1 MLSKYKYHLWLHLI
15 ILIWGFTG
23 VIGKELG
30 LLETTAVTI
39 VFYRMLI
46 GLISLFVVLQTLK
59 HKIQITK
66 KGLFSTL
73 GTGLIIAAHWITFF
87 KAIQLSNISLAL
99 VFLSTT
105 ALFTS
110 FIEPLI
116 LKHKYDFKESLMGIT
131 IIVGIAIIANTSSD
145 YYLAMI
151 LALISA
157 LGAAFFSVINGKLVQ
172 EHDAK
177 SITIF
182 EMLGGFIGVAI
193 FFSLTG
199 ELNTETLAIDW
210 KQFGYLFILG
220 SICTAFAFLVGVELS
235 KHLPIFTM
243 NITINLEP
251 IYAVILGL
259 LFYPKTEVMPPG
271 FYLGATIIL
280 GTIFIN
286 ALFKRKKP

>member
-1 MLSKYKYHLWLHLI
+1 MLAKYKYHLWLHFI

-30 LLETTAVTI
+30 LLQTTAVAI

-46 GLISLFVVLQTLK
+46 GLVSLFLVLLLLK
-59 HKIQITK
+59 HKIKISK
-66 KGLFSTL
+66 KGLWATL

-87 KAIQLSNISLAL
+87 KSIQLSNISLAL

-110 FIEPLI
+110 FIEPFI
-116 LKHKYDFKESLMGIT
+116 LKRKFDIRESLMGIT
-131 IIVGIAIIANTSSD
+131 IIVGISIIANTSSD
-145 YYLAMI
+145 YYLAMG

-157 LGAAFFSVINGKLVQ
+157 LCAAFFSVINGKLVR
-172 EHDAK
+172 EHDPK

-182 EMLGGFIGVAI
+182 ELLGGVVGVGV
-193 FFSLTG
+193 FFFTTG
-199 ELNTETLAIDW
+199 ELNTTTLTIDLE
-210 KQFGYLFILG
+210 QFGYLFLLG
-220 SICTAFAFLVGVELS
+220 SVCTAFAFLVGVELS

-259 LFYPKTEVMPPG
+259 IFYPTTEIMPPG
-271 FYLGATIIL
+271 FYLGGSIIL
-280 GTIFIN
+280 GTIFVN
-286 ALFKRKKP
+286 AIVKRRKV

>member
-1 MLSKYKYHLWLHLI
+1 MLSNYKYHLWLHLI

-46 GLISLFVVLQTLK
+46 GFISLFIVLRLLK
-59 HKIQITK
+59 HKIRITK
-66 KGLFSTL
+66 KGLLATL

-110 FIEPLI
+110 FIEPVI
-116 LKHKYDFKESLMGIT
+116 LKRKFDIKESLMGVT
-131 IIVGIAIIANTSSD
+131 IIVGIAVIANASSD
-145 YYLAMI
+145 YYIAII

-157 LGAAFFSVINGKLVQ
+157 LCAAFFSVINGKLVKD
-172 EHDAK
+172 HDPK

-182 EMLGGFIGVAI
+182 EMLGGFVGVAM
-193 FFSLTG
+193 FFALSG
-199 ELNTETLAIDW
+199 ELNATNLTIDLE
-210 KQFGYLFILG
+210 QFGYLFVLG
-220 SICTAFAFLVGVELS
+220 SVCTAFAFLVGVELS

-259 LFYPKTEVMPPG
+259 IFYPKTEVMPPG

-280 GTIFIN
+280 GTIFVNSI
-286 ALFKRKKP
+286 LKRRKT

>member
-1 MLSKYKYHLWLHLI
+1 MLSNYKYHLWLHLI

-46 GLISLFVVLQTLK
+46 GFISLFIVLRLLK
-59 HKIQITK
+59 HKIRITK
-66 KGLFSTL
+66 KGLLATL

-110 FIEPLI
+110 FIEPVI
-116 LKHKYDFKESLMGIT
+116 LKRKFDIKESLMGVT
-131 IIVGIAIIANTSSD
+131 IIVGIAVIANASSD
-145 YYLAMI
+145 YYIAII

-157 LGAAFFSVINGKLVQ
+157 LCAAFFSVINGKLVKD
-172 EHDAK
+172 HDPK

-182 EMLGGFIGVAI
+182 EMLGGFAGVAM
-193 FFSLTG
+193 FFALSG
-199 ELNTETLAIDW
+199 ELNATNLTIDLE
-210 KQFGYLFILG
+210 QFGYLFVLG
-220 SICTAFAFLVGVELS
+220 SVCTAFAFLVGVELS

-259 LFYPKTEVMPPG
+259 IFYPKTEVMPPG

-280 GTIFIN
+280 GTIFVNSI
-286 ALFKRKKP
+286 LKRRKT

>member
-1 MLSKYKYHLWLHLI
+1 VLSKYKYHLWLHLI

-46 GLISLFVVLQTLK
+46 GFISLFIVLRLLK
-59 HKIQITK
+59 HKIRITK
-66 KGLFSTL
+66 KGIFATL

-87 KAIQLSNISLAL
+87 KSIQLSNISLAL

-110 FIEPLI
+110 FIEPII
-116 LKHKYDFKESLMGIT
+116 LKRKYDFKESLMGIT

-172 EHDAK
+172 EHDPK

-193 FFSLTG
+193 FFTLTG
-199 ELNTETLAIDW
+199 ELNTETLSIDLE
-210 KQFGYLFILG
+210 QFGHLFILG

>member
-1 MLSKYKYHLWLHLI
+1 MLNKYKYHLWLHLI

-30 LLETTAVTI
+30 LLETTPVTI

-46 GLISLFVVLQTLK
+46 GLISLFIVLRLLK
-59 HKIQITK
+59 HKIRITK
-66 KGLFSTL
+66 KGLIATI
-73 GTGLIIAAHWITFF
+73 GTGLIIAIHWITFF

-110 FIEPLI
+110 FIEPII
-116 LKHKYDFKESLMGIT
+116 LKRKFDIKESLMGVT
-131 IIVGIAIIANTSSD
+131 IIVGIAVIANASSD
-145 YYLAMI
+145 YYIAII

-157 LGAAFFSVINGKLVQ
+157 LCAAFFSVINGKLVK
-172 EHDAK
+172 EHDPK

-182 EMLGGFIGVAI
+182 EMLGGFLGVAL
-193 FFSLTG
+193 FFTLTG
-199 ELNTETLAIDW
+199 ELNTETLTIDME
-210 KQFGYLFILG
+210 QFGHLFILG

-259 LFYPKTEVMPPG
+259 LFYPKTEVMPAG

-280 GTIFIN
+280 STIFVTAI
-286 ALFKRKKP
+286 LKRRKT

>member
-1 MLSKYKYHLWLHLI
+1 MLAKYKYHIWLHFI

-30 LLETTAVTI
+30 ILNTTAVTI
-39 VFYRMLI
+39 VFYRLLI
-46 GLISLFVVLQTLK
+46 GLVSLFFVLFFLK
-59 HKIQITK
+59 HKIKITK
-66 KGLFSTL
+66 KGLFATL

-87 KAIQLSNISLAL
+87 KAIQMSNISLAL

-110 FIEPLI
+110 FIEPII
-116 LKHKYDFKESLMGIT
+116 LKRKFDIKESLMGVT
-131 IIVGIAIIANTSSD
+131 IIGGIAIIASTSAD
-145 YYLAMI
+145 YYLAMV

-157 LGAAFFSVINGKLVQ
+157 LCAAFFSVINGKLVQ
-172 EHDAK
+172 EHDPK

-182 EMLGGFIGVAI
+182 ELLGGFIGVSV
-193 FFSLTG
+193 FFFATG
-199 ELNTETLAIDW
+199 ELSTETLTIGLE
-210 KQFGYLFILG
+210 QFGYLFILG
-220 SICTAFAFLVGVELS
+220 SVCTAFAFLVGVELS

-259 LFYPKTEVMPPG
+259 IFYPKTEIMPSG
-271 FYLGATIIL
+271 FYLGASIIL

-286 ALFKRKKP
+286 AFLKRRKV

>member
-1 MLSKYKYHLWLHLI
+1 VLSKYKYHLWLHFI

-30 LLETTAVTI
+30 LLNTNAVTI
-39 VFYRMLI
+39 VFYRMFI
-46 GLISLFVVLQTLK
+46 GLTSLLIVVLLLK
-59 HKIQITK
+59 HKIKITK
-66 KGLFSTL
+66 KGLFATL

-110 FIEPLI
+110 FIEPII
-116 LKHKYDFKESLMGIT
+116 LKRKFDIKESLMGVT
-131 IIVGIAIIANTSSD
+131 IIIGIAVIANASSD
-145 YYLAMI
+145 YYLAMV

-157 LGAAFFSVINGKLVQ
+157 LCAAFFSVINGKLVR
-172 EHDAK
+172 EHDPK
-177 SITIF
+177 TITIF
-182 EMLGGFIGVAI
+182 EMLGGFLGVAI
-193 FFSLTG
+193 FFFCTG
-199 ELNTETLAIDW
+199 ELNSETLSIDME
-210 KQFGYLFILG
+210 QFGYLFLLG
-220 SICTAFAFLVGVELS
+220 SVCTAFAFLVGVELS

-259 LFYPKTEVMPPG
+259 IFYPKTEVMPSG
-271 FYLGATIIL
+271 FYFGASIIL
-280 GTIFIN
+280 GTIFLN
-286 ALFKRKKP
+286 AIFKKRKT

>member
-1 MLSKYKYHLWLHLI
+1 MLSKYKHHLWLHFI

-46 GLISLFVVLQTLK
+46 GLISLFIVLRFLK
-59 HKIQITK
+59 HKIRITK
-66 KGLFSTL
+66 KGLIATL
-73 GTGLIIAAHWITFF
+73 GTGLIIAIHWITFF

-110 FIEPLI
+110 FIEPII
-116 LKHKYDFKESLMGIT
+116 LNRKFDIKESLMGIT
-131 IIVGIAIIANTSSD
+131 IIVGIAVIANASSD
-145 YYLAMI
+145 YYVAMI

-157 LGAAFFSVINGKLVQ
+157 LCAAFFSVINGKLVQ
-172 EHDAK
+172 EHDPK

-182 EMLGGFIGVAI
+182 EMLGGFLGVAI
-193 FFSLTG
+193 FFTLTG
-199 ELNTETLAIDW
+199 ELNPETLTIDME
-210 KQFGYLFILG
+210 QFGHLFILG

-243 NITINLEP
+243 NININLEP

-280 GTIFIN
+280 GTIFLN
-286 ALFKRKKP
+286 AILKRRRF

>member
-1 MLSKYKYHLWLHLI
+1 M
-15 ILIWGFTG
+15 
-23 VIGKELG
+23 IGKELG

-66 KGLFSTL
+66 KGLFATL

-116 LKHKYDFKESLMGIT
+116 LKRKYDFKESLMGIT

-157 LGAAFFSVINGKLVQ
+157 LGAAFFSVINGKLVK
-172 EHDAK
+172 EHDPK

-199 ELNTETLAIDW
+199 ELNTETLTIDW
-210 KQFGYLFILG
+210 EQFGYLFILG

-259 LFYPKTEVMPPG
+259 LFYPQTEFMPPG

-286 ALFKRKKP
+286 ALFKRKKT

>member
-116 LKHKYDFKESLMGIT
+116 LKRKYDFKESLMGIT

-172 EHDAK
+172 EHDPK

>member
-1 MLSKYKYHLWLHLI
+1 MLAKYKYHLWLHLI

-30 LLETTAVTI
+30 LLNTNAVTI

-46 GLISLFVVLQTLK
+46 GLISLFVVLQFFR
-59 HKIQITK
+59 HKIKISK
-66 KGLFSTL
+66 KGLFATL

-87 KAIQLSNISLAL
+87 KSIQLSNISLAL

-116 LKHKYDFKESLMGIT
+116 LKRKYDIRESLMGIT
-131 IIVGIAIIANTSSD
+131 IITGIAIIANTSSD

-151 LALISA
+151 LALVSA
-157 LGAAFFSVINGKLVQ
+157 LCAAFFSVINGRLVQ
-172 EHDAK
+172 NHNPK

-182 EMLGGFIGVAI
+182 EMLGGFLGVGI
-193 FFSLTG
+193 FFLLTG
-199 ELNTETLAIDW
+199 ELNNESLSIDW
-210 KQFGYLFILG
+210 EQFGYLFLLG
-220 SICTAFAFLVGVELS
+220 SVCTAFAFLVGVELS

-243 NITINLEP
+243 NITIYLEP

-259 LFYPKTEVMPPG
+259 LFYPETEVMPPG
-271 FYLGATIIL
+271 FYLGGSIIL
-280 GTIFIN
+280 GTIFVN
-286 ALFKRKKP
+286 AIIKRKKI

>member
-30 LLETTAVTI
+30 LLETTAITI

-46 GLISLFVVLQTLK
+46 GVISLFIVLSFLK
-59 HKIQITK
+59 HKIRIQK
-66 KGLFSTL
+66 KGLFATL

-110 FIEPLI
+110 FIEPII
-116 LKHKYDFKESLMGIT
+116 LKRKFDIKESLMGVT
-131 IIVGIAIIANTSSD
+131 IIIGIAVIANASSD
-145 YYLAMI
+145 YYIAMI
-151 LALISA
+151 LALFSA
-157 LGAAFFSVINGKLVQ
+157 LCAAFFSVINGKLVK
-172 EHDAK
+172 EHDPK

-193 FFSLTG
+193 FFTFSG
-199 ELNTETLAIDW
+199 ELNSTTLTIDLE
-210 KQFGYLFILG
+210 QFGYLFILG

-259 LFYPKTEVMPPG
+259 IFYPQTEVMPPG

-280 GTIFIN
+280 GTIFVN
-286 ALFKRKKP
+286 AILKRRKT

>member
-1 MLSKYKYHLWLHLI
+1 MLAKYKYHFWLHFI

-30 LLETTAVTI
+30 LLNTNAVSI
-39 VFYRMLI
+39 VFYRMAI
-46 GLISLFVVLQTLK
+46 GLVSLYIVLLFLK
-59 HKIQITK
+59 HKIKITK
-66 KGLFSTL
+66 RGLFATL

-87 KAIQLSNISLAL
+87 KSIQLSNISLAL

-110 FIEPLI
+110 FIEPII
-116 LKHKYDFKESLMGIT
+116 LKRKYDIKESLMGVT
-131 IIVGIAIIANTSSD
+131 IIIGIAIIANASSD

-157 LGAAFFSVINGKLVQ
+157 LCAAFFSVINGKLVQ
-172 EHDAK
+172 DHDPK

-182 EMLGGFIGVAI
+182 EMIGGVIGVAI
-193 FFSLTG
+193 FFFSTG
-199 ELNTETLAIDW
+199 ELNAETLTIDME
-210 KQFGYLFILG
+210 QFGHLFILG
-220 SICTAFAFLVGVELS
+220 SVCTAFAFLVGVELS

-259 LFYPKTEVMPPG
+259 MFYPKTEVMPAG
-271 FYLGATIIL
+271 FYLGASIIL
-280 GTIFIN
+280 GTIFLN
-286 ALFKRKKP
+286 AILKRRKT

>member
-110 FIEPLI
+110 FIEPLR
-116 LKHKYDFKESLMGIT
+116 LKRKYDFKESLMGIT

>member
-46 GLISLFVVLQTLK
+46 GLISLFIVLRFLK

-66 KGLFSTL
+66 KGLFATL
-73 GTGLIIAAHWITFF
+73 GTGLIIAVHWITFF

-110 FIEPLI
+110 FIEPII
-116 LKHKYDFKESLMGIT
+116 LKRKFDIKESLMGVT
-131 IIVGIAIIANTSSD
+131 IIVGIAVIANASSD
-145 YYLAMI
+145 YYIAMI

-157 LGAAFFSVINGKLVQ
+157 LCAAFFSVINGKLVK
-172 EHDAK
+172 EHDPK

-182 EMLGGFIGVAI
+182 EMLGGFLGVAL
-193 FFSLTG
+193 FFTLTG
-199 ELNTETLAIDW
+199 ELNTETLTIDME
-210 KQFGYLFILG
+210 QFGLLFILG

-280 GTIFIN
+280 GTIFVN
-286 ALFKRKKP
+286 ALLKRRKT

>member
-1 MLSKYKYHLWLHLI
+1 MLSKYKYHLWLHFI

-46 GLISLFVVLQTLK
+46 GLISLFIVLGFLK
-59 HKIQITK
+59 HKIRITK
-66 KGLFSTL
+66 KGLIATL
-73 GTGLIIAAHWITFF
+73 GTGLIIAIHWITFF

-110 FIEPLI
+110 FIEPII
-116 LKHKYDFKESLMGIT
+116 LKRKFDIKESLMGVT
-131 IIVGIAIIANTSSD
+131 IIVGIAVIANASSD
-145 YYLAMI
+145 YYIAMI

-157 LGAAFFSVINGKLVQ
+157 LCAAFFSVINGKLVK
-172 EHDAK
+172 EHDPK

-182 EMLGGFIGVAI
+182 EMLGGFLGVAL
-193 FFSLTG
+193 FFTLTG
-199 ELNTETLAIDW
+199 ELNTETLTLDME
-210 KQFGYLFILG
+210 QFGHLFILG

-259 LFYPKTEVMPPG
+259 IFYPKTEVMPPG

-280 GTIFIN
+280 GTIFVN
-286 ALFKRKKP
+286 ALLKRRKT